1 MRPAPKRSNNQGFA
15 SGLEKRNGDTLGRA
29 GVEYW
34 YEEGPCV
41 IHYSLPIVNHKVDKS
56 ASCADCG
63 SSDVRTHHLYTADFA
78 FTSKSG
84 KLILVECKGHPLAW
98 TGKTRSK
105 HQAIKKQ
112 FPDMDLRFI
121 FNNKHGKI
129 SARSKTT
136 NADWCKR
143 QGFLCETD
151 TIPHSWINE

>member
-1 MRPAPKRSNNQGFA
+1 MKRAPKRSDNKGFA
-15 SGLEKRNGDTLGRA
+15 SGLEKRNGDVLEREA
-29 GVEYW
+29 SAYW
-34 YEEGPCV
+34 YESGPCV
-41 IHYSLPIVNHKVDKS
+41 IHYSLPIVNHKVE
-56 ASCADCG
+56 AAATCGTCG
-63 SSDVRTHHLYTADFA
+63 SEDVRTHHLYTADFA

-121 FNNKHGKI
+121 FNNKNGKI
-129 SARSKTT
+129 SARSKTS

-143 QGFLCETD
+143 QGFLCETNL
-151 TIPHSWINE
+151 IPQRWIEE

>member
-1 MRPAPKRSNNQGFA
+1 MRAAPKRANNQGFA
-15 SGLEKRNGDTLGRA
+15 SGLEKRNGYTLGRA
-29 GVEYW
+29 DVEYW
-34 YEEGPCV
+34 YESGPCV
-41 IHYSLPIVNHKVDKS
+41 INYSLPIVNHKV
-56 ASCADCG
+56 ANAATCGDCG
-63 SSDVRTHHLYTADFA
+63 STDVRTHHLYTADFA
-78 FTSKSG
+78 FKSKSG

-129 SARSKTT
+129 SARSKTS

-151 TIPHSWINE
+151 TIPQSWINE